1 MTRNDSQT
9 PRDRLD
15 DALGAMPR
23 DVPPARDLWAGIQ
36 AQLDAAPAPTATTP
50 APARSRWGW
59 QLAAAV
65 ALVAVSS
72 LITAKLLQ
80 RHEAASVAQ
89 APQVA
94 PGAMRVVPAS
104 FGPGHRLSP
113 EYEQARQQ
121 LTVMLQERIDRMP
134 PAARTKLVE
143 NLAQLRHAAG
153 EINDALAEE
162 PGDPLLEE
170 LLLST
175 YQEELAVLAAANQLT
190 AAGGAEPTT
199 DSSRMQL

>member
-1 MTRNDSQT
+1 MTRNDSQAS
-9 PRDRLD
+9 RDRLD
-15 DALGAMPR
+15 EALGAMPR

-36 AQLDAAPAPTATTP
+36 AQLDVAPASAT
-50 APARSRWGW
+50 PARSRWGW
-59 QLAAAV
+59 QLAAAL
-65 ALVAVSS
+65 ALVVVSS

-190 AAGGAEPTT
+190 AAGGADPST